1 MMSAKKG
8 EFTLNLAKYKSIMV
22 FGAKKR
28 AHETYDL
35 VKDKGFDIDC
45 FIVSERSDNLYMLD
59 GKPVR
64 TFAETSLECRQNSLV
79 VVSQTYEMNDE
90 MREILYQEGFKNIIE
105 SPIQY
110 ISFWK
115 KNISADF
122 ADGLYV
128 VKGNCFKKTGNIDAL
143 NITIYAVTSH
153 KNIHKK
159 KETYR
164 SKYIKYIQ
172 AGASLTD
179 IKICDITDDKG
190 DEISE
195 WNVFFCELT
204 AGYWAYK
211 NDHESD
217 YIGLYH
223 YSRGLEM
230 SDSQIDEI
238 VGAGADVVLPDP
250 YIFRYEMF
258 EVTEKVDVNV
268 MTEAIHNT
276 YPEYA
281 CSVESFFS
289 NKELFPGNI
298 VFAKKE
304 IFCEYY
310 KWMFDVIEECERI
323 KKKRGYPIKER
334 IWGYYGEY
342 LTTIYF
348 KYHMKEY
355 ERVLYSKMKVLF

>member
-1 MMSAKKG
+1 MLEKKRR
-8 EFTLNLAKYKSIMV
+8 FALSLDKYKSIII
-22 FGAKKR
+22 FGAKRR
-28 AHETYDL
+28 ALETYDL
-35 VKDKGFDIDC
+35 IKDKGFDIEC
-45 FIVSERSDNLYMLD
+45 FMVSERSDNPYVLNE
-59 GKPVR
+59 KSVK
-64 TFAETSLECRQNSLV
+64 TFAEICLECRKNSLV
-79 VVSQTYEMNDE
+79 VISQTYEINDE
-90 MREILYQEGFKNIIE
+90 IREILFQEGFKNIIE

-110 ISFWK
+110 IPFWK
-115 KNISADF
+115 KNISAYF

-128 VKGNCFKKTGNIDAL
+128 VKGDCFKKAENINTL

-153 KNIHKK
+153 KNTHRQ
-159 KETYR
+159 KEIYK

-172 AGASLTD
+172 AGAGLTN
-179 IKICDITDDKG
+179 IVTCDITDNKG
-190 DEISE
+190 DNISE
-195 WNVFFCELT
+195 KNAFFCELT

-238 VGAGADVVLPDP
+238 VGAGVDVVLPDP
-250 YIFRYEMF
+250 YIYRYAILE
-258 EVTEKVDVNV
+258 
-268 MTEAIHNT
+268 MTERVHVNIMMEAIYNI
-276 YPEYA
+276 YPEYV
-281 CSVESFFS
+281 CSTERFFS
-289 NKELFPGNI
+289 SKEFFPGNI
-298 VFAKKE
+298 VFAKKK

-310 KWMFDVIEECERI
+310 KWMLDVIKECEKI

-348 KYHMKEY
+348 KHHIKKY
-355 ERVLYSKMKVLF
+355 ERVLYSKMKNLF